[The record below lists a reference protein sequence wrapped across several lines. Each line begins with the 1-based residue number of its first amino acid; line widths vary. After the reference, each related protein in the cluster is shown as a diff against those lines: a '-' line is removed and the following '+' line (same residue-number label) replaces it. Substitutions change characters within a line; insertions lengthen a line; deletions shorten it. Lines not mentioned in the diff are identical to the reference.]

1 MYTKIEV
8 NCRCTWSNCVIWQR
22 CQAVK
27 PCTTRMGWALLSAPV
42 CSCAAPKREHGPKGW
57 HAPLAY
63 LCFLLEAIALSA
75 NSFRKCGPRA
85 HCTSARGACHHL
97 GPCWC
102 LGAAQQLS
110 QAQYT
115 MIPYHLCTAL
125 HPGVHAPMCW
135 TPWPK
140 CLSALYHHGT
150 IKNTAPALCPTPM
163 LPWHTNVFSKRQ

>member
-85 HCTSARGACHHL
+85 HCTIARGACHHL

-102 LGAAQQLS
+102 LGATQQLS
-110 QAQYT
+110 PAQYT
-115 MIPYHLCTAL
+115 MIPYHLCTTP
-125 HPGVHAPMCW
+125 HPCVHAPLYR
-135 TPWPK
+135 TPWPSVSPL
-140 CLSALYHHGT
+140 CT
-150 IKNTAPALCPTPM
+150 IVVPSWAQLQPYPQ
-163 LPWHTNVFSKRQ
+163 LPWEPSSCRGRG